1 MAIKKKKRPIRVIMT
16 TSHAEMADIKGVST
30 RTDGEV
36 ELVKYN
42 MVAIPTS
49 PVITVSGLDIYL
61 REVKLHVL

>member
-1 MAIKKKKRPIRVIMT
+1 MT